1 MKKLLI
7 AMPVALCIG
16 LISCSD
22 KGGGG
27 GGGGMSDAAK
37 KNLESMHGVQKC
49 FETKDF
55 SKVGDYVAEDGV
67 DHAGPNGDVKG
78 LANIK
83 AQMEKMAAM
92 TEGDKTEIIKELA
105 DSEYV
110 MSWSRYTGTAKT
122 ADMGMKPGEK
132 LTMEAIEVC
141 KFKDGKAT
149 EHWSMMTMSECMK
162 MMPPP
167 GAPKMDQSMADT
179 TKKMDAM
186 KK

>member
-7 AMPVALCIG
+7 VMPVALCIG
-16 LISCSD
+16 LVSCSD
-22 KGGGG
+22 K

-37 KNLESMHGVQKC
+37 KNLDAMHAVQKC

-55 SKVGDYVAEDGV
+55 SKVGDYVAQDGV

-78 LANIK
+78 VANIK

-105 DSEYV
+105 DDDYV
-110 MSWSRYTGTAKT
+110 MSWGRYTGTVKT

-132 LTMEAIEVC
+132 MTMETIEVC

-149 EHWSMMTMSECMK
+149 EHWTMMEMKECMK
-162 MMPPP
+162 MMPPMP
-167 GAPKMDQSMADT
+167 GKPMDQPMADSS
-179 TKKMDAM
+179 KKMEPM